1 MSTFKC
7 SECGCAEST
16 GTSNGQLD
24 QIKKMPKLL
33 CSECDPRIGKWHN
46 RFPKEPMLIPY
57 DRNIHGQLHP
67 NYHWND

>member
-24 QIKKMPKLL
+24 QIK
-33 CSECDPRIGKWHN
+33 N
-46 RFPKEPMLIPY
+46 
-57 DRNIHGQLHP
+57 QLQP